1 MVLPTQKRAVGAF
14 PNLQAAEA
22 ALNELQAAD
31 FPMDRVS
38 VVGPDS
44 SREAIAVAANNDNN
58 IENQG
63 DQTARAGTIAGGAL
77 GGLAG
82 VLVGIGA
89 LTIPGVGPIILGG
102 TAATA
107 LASTLAGGAAGA
119 FAGGLVGGM
128 ASLGIPEQKARTYSD
143 WVSRGGYLV
152 LVEGSEDEIG
162 QAEIILSR
170 GGVQDWLTY

>member
-1 MVLPTQKRAVGAF
+1 MVLPTQKRAIGAF
-14 PNLQAAEA
+14 PNLQAAET
-22 ALNELQAAD
+22 ALNQLQAAK

-44 SREAIAVAANNDNN
+44 SREAIAVAVNNDNN

-82 VLVGIGA
+82 VLAGIGA

-128 ASLGIPEQKARTYSD
+128 ASLGIPEKKAQAYSD
-143 WVSRGGYLV
+143 WVSGGGYLV

-162 QAEIILSR
+162 QAEVILSR

>member
-1 MVLPTQKRAVGAF
+1 MVLPTQKRAIGAF
-14 PNLQAAEA
+14 PNLQAAET
-22 ALNELQAAD
+22 ALNELQTAY
-31 FPMDRVS
+31 FPMEQVS
-38 VVGPDS
+38 VIGPDS
-44 SREAIAVAANNDNN
+44 SPEAIGVAANNDNN

-82 VLVGIGA
+82 VLIGIGTIA
-89 LTIPGVGPIILGG
+89 IPGVGPIVLGG

-107 LASTLAGGAAGA
+107 LASTLAGGAVGA

-128 ASLGIPEQKARTYSD
+128 ASLGIPEQKARAYSD

-162 QAEIILSR
+162 QAEIVLSR
-170 GGVQDWLTY
+170 GGIQDWSAY